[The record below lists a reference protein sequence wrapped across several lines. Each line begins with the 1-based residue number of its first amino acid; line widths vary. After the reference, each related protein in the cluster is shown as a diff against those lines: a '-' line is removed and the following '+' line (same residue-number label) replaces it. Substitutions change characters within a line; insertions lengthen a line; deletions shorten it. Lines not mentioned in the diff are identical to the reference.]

1 MSYRLLHNGRV
12 YDGPICLGRVAR
24 GTGLVG
30 KNLFDVM
37 RDGRVI
43 ATLPTQEDAVEW
55 LVCEHRDIPW
65 VDRPEAQRIA
75 ANAST

>member
-1 MSYRLLHNGRV
+1 MTYRMLDDGSV
-12 YDGPICLGRVAR
+12 YDGPHCLGKVLSGPPGEFYVLIPA
-24 GTGLVG
+24 
-30 KNLFDVM
+30 
-37 RDGRVI
+37 RVI